1 MWWTFGSNFQITLY
15 LWEQA
20 EENIKLN
27 FMYVVNNIPRGD
39 NDSSWS
45 SLWRKLDNGL
55 DSLTILEKDN
65 TEKTNILDKM

>member
-1 MWWTFGSNFQITLY
+1 
-15 LWEQA
+15 
-20 EENIKLN
+20 
-27 FMYVVNNIPRGD
+27 MYVVNNIPRGD